1 MAVKNVE
8 LIALACE
15 MNNVHEVVKTLPQWN
30 QAGYKIK
37 AGSKA
42 LFKTQIWKPC
52 KKTVKDD
59 DGKEIETTKM
69 RLVDAYFFG
78 LSQVVKA
85 N

>member
-52 KKTVKDD
+52 KKTVKDE
-59 DGKEIETTKM
+59 DGKEIEATKM

>member
-1 MAVKNVE
+1 MAVKNIE

-15 MNNVHEVVKTLPQWN
+15 MNGVNEIVKTLPQWN

-52 KKTVKDD
+52 KQTTKDEN
-59 DGKEIETTKM
+59 GQEIITTKM

-78 LSQVVKA
+78 ISQVVKV

>member
-30 QAGYKIK
+30 KAGYKIK
-37 AGSKA
+37 VGSKA
-42 LFKTQIWKPC
+42 LFKAQIWKPC
-52 KKTVKDD
+52 KKTIKDD

-78 LSQVVKA
+78 ISQVVKA

>member
-1 MAVKNVE
+1 MAVKNIE
-8 LIALACE
+8 LIAIACE
-15 MNNVHEVVKTLPQWN
+15 LNNVHEVVKTLPQWN
-30 QAGYKIK
+30 AAGYKVK

-52 KKTVKDD
+52 KKKITD

-78 LSQVVKA
+78 ISQVVKA

>member
-1 MAVKNVE
+1 MAVKNIE

-30 QAGYKIK
+30 NAGYKVK

-42 LFKTQIWKPC
+42 LFKAQIWKPC
-52 KKTVKDD
+52 KKTVKDE

>member
-42 LFKTQIWKPC
+42 LFKAQIWKPC
-52 KKTVKDD
+52 KKTVKDE

-78 LSQVVKA
+78 ISQVVKA

>member
-30 QAGYKIK
+30 AAGYKVK
-37 AGSKA
+37 TGSKA

-52 KKTVKDD
+52 KKTVTDN

-78 LSQVVKA
+78 ISQVVKA

>member
-1 MAVKNVE
+1 MAIKNID
-8 LIALACE
+8 LIAAACAE
-15 MNNVHEVVKTLPQWN
+15 NNITEIVKTFPQWKA
-30 QAGYKIK
+30 AGYHIK

-52 KKTVKDD
+52 KKTVKDE

-78 LSQVVKA
+78 ISQVVKA

>member
-1 MAVKNVE
+1 MAVKNIE
-8 LIALACE
+8 LIAIACE
-15 MNNVHEVVKTLPQWN
+15 LNNVKEVVKTLPQWN
-30 QAGYKIK
+30 AAGYKIK

-42 LFKTQIWKPC
+42 LFKTQIYKPC
-52 KKTVKDD
+52 KKTVTDD

-78 LSQVVKA
+78 ISQVVKA